1 MNPNEHSFGFIFSL
15 YAIKKIYLCT
25 KEITMNDQ
33 TVICAI
39 ATAPGMGAIAV
50 IRLSGKGCIEICDRI
65 FVSPSHKK
73 LVDVLPNTIHFG
85 KIVNKEELID
95 EVLIS
100 VFHAPH
106 SFTGENSIEI
116 SCHGSVYIQQRILQ
130 LLISS
135 GVRLAAPGEF
145 TQRAFLNG
153 KMDLSQAEAVA
164 DLIASS
170 SATAHKMALS
180 QMRGGFSDE
189 LMKLRMELLHITSL
203 LELELD
209 FSEEDV
215 VQVAENTYYIN
226 APSKIGVYRVSD
238 DDVWLIDSGNDKDAG
253 RKIQKILDAQG
264 WKLTAI
270 INTHS
275 NADHDGGNT
284 LLQNR
289 LNCAVYTT
297 PMELAIVEHPM
308 LEPSFL
314 YGGYPFKKLRN
325 KFLMATPSK
334 GQDIADAPLP
344 AGMEYFRLPGHF
356 WDMIGVK
363 TPDDVYFMADLLH
376 REHK

>member
-1 MNPNEHSFGFIFSL
+1 M
-15 YAIKKIYLCT
+15 Y
-25 KEITMNDQ
+25 
-33 TVICAI
+33 
-39 ATAPGMGAIAV
+39 
-50 IRLSGKGCIEICDRI
+50 
-65 FVSPSHKK
+65 
-73 LVDVLPNTIHFG
+73 
-85 KIVNKEELID
+85 EL
-95 EVLIS
+95 
-100 VFHAPH
+100 
-106 SFTGENSIEI
+106 
-116 SCHGSVYIQQRILQ
+116 
-130 LLISS
+130 
-135 GVRLAAPGEF
+135 
-145 TQRAFLNG
+145 
-153 KMDLSQAEAVA
+153 
-164 DLIASS
+164 
-170 SATAHKMALS
+170 
-180 QMRGGFSDE
+180 
-189 LMKLRMELLHITSL
+189 
-203 LELELD
+203 
-209 FSEEDV
+209 

-238 DDVWLIDSGNDKDAG
+238 DDVWLIDSGYDKDAG

-363 TPDDVYFMADLLH
+363 TPDDVYFMADCVFGENILEKYH
-376 REHK
+376 NYSYF

>member
-1 MNPNEHSFGFIFSL
+1 M
-15 YAIKKIYLCT
+15 Y
-25 KEITMNDQ
+25 
-33 TVICAI
+33 
-39 ATAPGMGAIAV
+39 
-50 IRLSGKGCIEICDRI
+50 
-65 FVSPSHKK
+65 
-73 LVDVLPNTIHFG
+73 
-85 KIVNKEELID
+85 EL
-95 EVLIS
+95 
-100 VFHAPH
+100 
-106 SFTGENSIEI
+106 
-116 SCHGSVYIQQRILQ
+116 
-130 LLISS
+130 
-135 GVRLAAPGEF
+135 
-145 TQRAFLNG
+145 
-153 KMDLSQAEAVA
+153 
-164 DLIASS
+164 
-170 SATAHKMALS
+170 
-180 QMRGGFSDE
+180 
-189 LMKLRMELLHITSL
+189 
-203 LELELD
+203 
-209 FSEEDV
+209 

-363 TPDDVYFMADLLH
+363 TPDDVYFMADCVFGENILEKYHISFFYDIAAQLETLNMPCVKVSY
-376 REHK
+376 REVNEIHVRMVPMKLPESADAIWSTNIRKMAMTNVPIAAMTWLMVRPEMNTPMEIIAAPYSSVPM